1 MNGRAHIFNIKSFRQ
16 KLLVSSILC
25 LIVPMVIA
33 VLISNYATKDVLKEQ
48 AVANME
54 QSLHTMDI
62 YITNLIS
69 NMIYTTNVI
78 QFDNEV
84 TAILNDRIPDK
95 GSTAQFFHIKKMN
108 EKFANVE
115 TAASNPVYLAVID
128 TAGTAYSNY
137 SEFQDYDPLNFTR
150 LDWFQ
155 RLENLDALDTYWVG
169 TQANY
174 IASSARKSPY
184 LITVARTIR
193 NSSITSGYIIASMF
207 ETDIHNIF
215 QNYNSTQE
223 IMLVNSSG
231 AVLSHTNPAQI
242 GTTFPYMKRNGVGIG
257 GNENENPVIV
267 KDQNKDFLLVTHK
280 LPFSDW
286 YLVSLSPYK
295 EAIDKISRVHQNVLL
310 LTITCFGLFLVI
322 LLYLMNQ
329 WTKPIK
335 LLGKVAAKVRSGN
348 LSIRSNITTKDE
360 IGEFAHSFDYMLDR
374 IQQMIGQITLEQTG
388 KRAAE
393 LEMLQAQVNPHF
405 LFNIINSVR
414 MKIWMKGDL
423 ENAELLGSL
432 SAFLR
437 MTINRNNEYISLHE
451 ELELISNYVLL
462 VNFRHKEP
470 IVLELNPASET
481 LLEEVPRFSI
491 QPFVENAII
500 HGLKHKGG
508 SVRISSR
515 KDANGLAVIVEDNG
529 EGMKQEMLDELRK
542 KLFSGNTDAEES
554 SFNYSGIGLKNAYE
568 RLQLIY
574 GYDSTL
580 SIESE
585 EGVGTKIHIYIPKG
599 RRREEQSDV

>member
-1 MNGRAHIFNIKSFRQ
+1 M
-16 KLLVSSILC
+16 
-25 LIVPMVIA
+25 IVPMVIA

-48 AVANME
+48 AIANME
-54 QSLHTMDI
+54 QSLHTLDI

-69 NMIYTTNVI
+69 SMVYTTNVI

-84 TAILNDRIPDK
+84 TTILNDRIPDK
-95 GSTAQFFHIKKMN
+95 SSAAQFFNIKRMN

-128 TAGTAYSNY
+128 IAGTAYSNY
-137 SEFQDYDPLNFTR
+137 SGFQDYDPLNFTR
-150 LDWFQ
+150 LEWFNQ
-155 RLENLDALDTYWVG
+155 LENMDSLETYWVG

-174 IASSARKSPY
+174 IASSAGKSPY
-184 LITVARTIR
+184 LITIARTIR

-207 ETDIHNIF
+207 ETDIHKIF

-223 IMLVNSSG
+223 IMLVNSKG
-231 AVLSHTNPAQI
+231 VVLSHTNPSKI
-242 GTTFPYMKRNGVGIG
+242 GTTFPFMNQNGIW
-257 GNENENPVIV
+257 EEESEIPVII
-267 KDQNKDFLLVTHK
+267 KDQNKDYLLVRHK
-280 LPFSDW
+280 LSFSDW
-286 YLVSLSPYK
+286 YLVSLAPYK

-310 LTITCFGLFLVI
+310 LTITCFALFLII

-388 KRAAE
+388 KRTAE

-423 ENAELLGSL
+423 ENAELLSSL

-437 MTINRNNEYISLHE
+437 MTINRNNEYISLHD

-508 SVRISSR
+508 TVLITSQ
-515 KDANGLAVIVEDNG
+515 KDANGLAITVEDNG
-529 EGMKQEMLDELRK
+529 EGMKQEVLDGLRK
-542 KLFSGNTDAEES
+542 KLFAGTFDSAEES
-554 SFNYSGIGLKNAYE
+554 SSCHTGISGIGLKNAYE

-574 GYDSTL
+574 GYGSLL

-585 EGVGTKIHIYIPKG
+585 EGVGTKVCVYIPKMRSKG
-599 RRREEQSDV
+599 GQSDV